1 MKAMLQ
7 FFAVAVCAAV
17 LTACGGGGDKTPKTP
32 VVVQPA
38 YKMTETAVG
47 TGRAAVSGDL
57 VTFTYVGYLYDAN
70 QAANGYRGAK
80 IESSVDI
87 GTTFTATVGVGA
99 MLTGWDQTLIGM
111 QAGGA
116 RTAILPANL
125 AYGANTRDAQVVNNI
140 NYAAITANA
149 PLVYDFVMV
158 NVSPQVVIPNVPA
171 TDLKIVDVTT
181 GTGTAVVNGQTI
193 SVRYTGWLYD
203 GTRSTFKGAKFD
215 DNTATGDA
223 LLKFVA
229 GGTGVIPGF
238 STGVIGMQLNGT
250 RTIIIPA
257 SLAYGATA
265 QAGNTRY
272 GVVIPANSAL
282 VFDVTLV
289 SSP

>member
-1 MKAMLQ
+1 MKAMLKL
-7 FFAVAVCAAV
+7 FAVAVCAAV
-17 LTACGGGGDKTPKTP
+17 LAACGGGGDKTPKP
-32 VVVQPA
+32 VVVVQPA

-57 VTFTYVGYLYDAN
+57 VTFTYVGYLYDSTKSDFKG
-70 QAANGYRGAK
+70 QK

-87 GTTFTATVGVGA
+87 GTTFTATVGVGL

-111 QAGGA
+111 QAGGK

-125 AYGANTRDAQVVNNI
+125 AYGANTRDEQTVNNI
-140 NYAAITANA
+140 KYAAITANA

-171 TDLKIVDVTT
+171 TELKTIDVTT
-181 GTGTAVVNGQTI
+181 GTGTAVVNGQTV

-215 DNTATGDA
+215 DNTATGDT

-257 SLAYGATA
+257 NLAYGATA
-265 QAGNTRY
+265 QAATARY